1 MVPSTDDIVADAED
15 LGLNLA
21 MLSKCKTKLT
31 KEEKELLRLIYE
43 ERVSMADIARERK
56 VSRQAIHA
64 AHGAI
69 VEKLRA
75 GFKKGNSR

>member
-1 MVPSTDDIVADAED
+1 
-15 LGLNLA
+15 
-21 MLSKCKTKLT
+21 MLTKCKAKLT

-43 ERVSMADIARERK
+43 EKVSMADIARERK
-56 VSRQAIHA
+56 ISRQAIHA

-75 GFKKGNSR
+75 GFKKGKTQCQNT